1 MIKVIKNGQVISMDS
16 NRDKIENIDIV
27 IKDDKIIDLVK
38 DYNGEYDELIQ
49 NGLKNGMSLDDIAS
63 EICKNTPDVQQ
74 ENYYLISR
82 IKKIIQRKIG
92 EQDKNQLDLNLM

>member
-38 DYNGEYDELIQ
+38 DYNGEYDRNE
-49 NGLKNGMSLDDIAS
+49 
-63 EICKNTPDVQQ
+63 
-74 ENYYLISR
+74 Y
-82 IKKIIQRKIG
+82 
-92 EQDKNQLDLNLM
+92 